1 MKLFRNLIS
10 IHLLSD
16 EMFSVIIFASRK
28 QMFFCLKN
36 LDNDVFISSFYH
48 SNETFISLFI
58 FQLKL
63 EFLLLRVC
71 GEFKFYDAVCEF
83 PRFIISSV
91 DVLMPIFFFC
101 IFVSIKCLLGDEQT
115 FEVCFDCRWIFVSFW
130 RLANFHNL
138 LSRPML
144 INVRRLSSLNCIF
157 VSLSWNLWFSVLGF
171 PSYYQEPNTM
181 FI

>member
-1 MKLFRNLIS
+1 MRC
-10 IHLLSD
+10 LSSLSLPR
-16 EMFSVIIFASRK
+16 ENK
-28 QMFFCLKN
+28 C
-36 LDNDVFISSFYH
+36 SFVLGILTTTFLSEPLSN
-48 SNETFISLFI
+48 SNETFILLFI

-71 GEFKFYDAVCEF
+71 GGFKFCDAVREF

-101 IFVSIKCLLGDEQT
+101 IFVSIKCLLSVMNKRSRCILTVVEFSFT
-115 FEVCFDCRWIFVSFW
+115 FDVSQKT
-130 RLANFHNL
+130 FHNL
-138 LSRPML
+138 LCRPML

-171 PSYYQEPNTM
+171 PSYYQERT
-181 FI
+181 